1 MQPLTGEEALSV
13 YQLFFVVS
21 LVLKD
26 VCYFGHL
33 FVCLFVNGLK
43 LILLHVKSLI
53 QPFFWQK
60 DLGGPITNSLKMTKL
75 TFLVV
80 LLTVANLSSAFFFY
94 RGNSSTLKA
103 S

>member
-13 YQLFFVVS
+13 YQLFFAVS
-21 LVLKD
+21 LGIKRCL
-26 VCYFGHL
+26 L
-33 FVCLFVNGLK
+33 FRAPVCLFVNGLK

-75 TFLVV
+75 AFLVV

-94 RGNSSTLKA
+94 RGNSSTRKA